1 MVSKDKG
8 FLPRAQ
14 TLFRKVINIS
24 KVFLPLRPK
33 SISNNVDKTNAQLL
47 GTEKIGKLLKTYAF
61 PAIIAMTA
69 SSLYNI
75 IDSIFIGQ
83 GVGPMAISGLAI
95 TFPIMN
101 LSAAFGTLV
110 GAGAAALISILLGQR
125 NYEVANKVLGNVMTL
140 NTIIGVL
147 FTIVTLSLLDPILEF
162 FGASENTLPYARDYM
177 RINLLGNA
185 ITHLYFGLN
194 AVLRSSGHPK
204 RAMAATILTVA
215 LNAALDPIFIFG
227 LDMGVQGAA
236 IATVLAQTVSLI
248 WLLSIF
254 ANKKEV
260 LHFRKGVFSWDSRI
274 ARESLSIGLAP
285 FLMNVASCFVVLLIN
300 QRLKTYG
307 GDLAIGAYGIVNRI
321 SFIFLMVVMGLNQG
335 MQPIAGYNYGAGQFS
350 RVMEVL
356 RTTIFWAS
364 AVTIVGFL
372 LGMLCPSTLVSAF
385 TSDAE
390 LKEIASRGLRLM
402 IIAFPVVGFQVV
414 VSNFFQSL
422 GMANKAI
429 FMSLS
434 RQLLFLIPFLIIMP
448 PLLGTDGVWL
458 SMPMADGV
466 SAIIAGFM
474 LAGFMRKLKKGEIK
488 TKNIE

>member
-1 MVSKDKG
+1 MD
-8 FLPRAQ
+8 
-14 TLFRKVINIS
+14 N
-24 KVFLPLRPK
+24 
-33 SISNNVDKTNAQLL
+33 TNAQLL

-147 FTIVTLSLLDPILEF
+147 FTVITLSFLNPILEF
-162 FGASENTLPYARDYM
+162 FGASENTLPYASSYM

-204 RAMAATILTVA
+204 RAMAATILTVV
-215 LNAALDPIFIFG
+215 LNAILDPIFIFV

-236 IATVLAQTVSLI
+236 IATVLAQSVSLV

-254 ANKKEV
+254 ANKKEM

-300 QRLKTYG
+300 QRLKFHG

-321 SFIFLMVVMGLNQG
+321 SFIFLMIVMGLNQG
-335 MQPIAGYNYGAGQFS
+335 MQPIAGYNYGAGQFP
-350 RVMEVL
+350 RVIEVL
-356 RTTIFWAS
+356 KKTIFWAS
-364 AVTIVGFL
+364 AVTIFGFL
-372 LGMLCPSTLVSAF
+372 LGMICPSVLVSAF
-385 TSDAE
+385 TSDEE
-390 LKEIASRGLRLM
+390 LITIASRGLRLM
-402 IIAFPVVGFQVV
+402 LLAFPVVGFQIV
-414 VSNFFQSL
+414 VSSFFQSL

-434 RQLLFLIPFLIIMP
+434 RQLLFLIPFLIFMP
-448 PLLGTDGVWL
+448 NLLGTDGVWL
-458 SMPMADGV
+458 SMPMADGI
-466 SAIIAGFM
+466 SAIVAGIL
-474 LAGFMRKLKKGEIK
+474 LAGFMRKLKKGEVK
-488 TKNIE
+488 TKQID

>member
-1 MVSKDKG
+1 
-8 FLPRAQ
+8 
-14 TLFRKVINIS
+14 
-24 KVFLPLRPK
+24 
-33 SISNNVDKTNAQLL
+33 
-47 GTEKIGKLLKTYAF
+47 
-61 PAIIAMTA
+61 MTA

-110 GAGAAALISILLGQR
+110 GAGAASLVSILLGQR

-140 NTIIGVL
+140 NTIIGLL
-147 FTIVTLSLLDPILEF
+147 FTAITLSFLDPILEF

-194 AVLRSSGHPK
+194 AVLRSSGHPRK
-204 RAMAATILTVA
+204 AMLATILTVT
-215 LNAALDPIFIFG
+215 LNAILDPIFIFA

-236 IATVLAQTVSLI
+236 IATLLAQLVSLI
-248 WLLSIF
+248 WLLRIF
-254 ANKKEV
+254 ADKREM
-260 LHFRKGVFSWDSRI
+260 LHFRKGVFSWDRRI

-300 QRLKTYG
+300 QRLKQYG

-335 MQPIAGYNYGAGQFS
+335 MQPIAGYNYGAGQFG
-350 RVMEVL
+350 RVTEVL
-356 RTTIFWAS
+356 RKTIFWAT
-364 AVTIVGFL
+364 AVTTFGFA
-372 LGMLCPSTLVSAF
+372 LGMLCPGVLVSAF

-390 LKEIASRGLRLM
+390 LKSLAARGLRL
-402 IIAFPVVGFQVV
+402 IVVAFPVVGFQIVT
-414 VSNFFQSL
+414 SNFFQSL
-422 GMANKAI
+422 GMASKAI

-434 RQLLFLIPFLIIMP
+434 RQLLFLIPFLIVMP
-448 PLLGTDGVWL
+448 LWFGTDGVWL

-466 SAIIAGFM
+466 SAIIAAI
-474 LAGFMRKLKKGEIK
+474 LLINLLRKFKKGTIESKDIIK
-488 TKNIE
+488 